1 MDSDIL
7 LALAILVVG
16 AICALVFFIC
26 GFMIPF
32 GVSLAAVVIAL
43 LRLWTILSEDYLE

>member
-16 AICALVFFIC
+16 AICALVCLIC

>member
-1 MDSDIL
+1 ML
-7 LALAILVVG
+7 LALAILIVG
-16 AICALVFFIC
+16 AVCALVFFLC

-32 GVSLAAVVIAL
+32 GLSLAAVVVAL

>member
-1 MDSDIL
+1 MNSDIL
-7 LALAILVVG
+7 LALAILAIG
-16 AICALVFFIC
+16 AICALACFLC